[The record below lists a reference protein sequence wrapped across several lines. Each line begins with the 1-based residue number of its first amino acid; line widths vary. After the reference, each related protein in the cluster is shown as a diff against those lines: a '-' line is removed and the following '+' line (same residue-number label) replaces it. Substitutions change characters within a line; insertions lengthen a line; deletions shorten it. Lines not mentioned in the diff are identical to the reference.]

1 MAYNCKIDFSKS
13 FLVVTFL
20 VLFTVAMLSV
30 YHAVEKYFLKQ
41 TTTTYSKISPKV
53 SCFEVKILFLYPKK
67 ILTGWKNCF
76 SIFDNMPSQWF
87 QTFKYGRRAND

>member
-20 VLFTVAMLSV
+20 VLFTIAMLSV

-41 TTTTYSKISPKV
+41 TTTTYSKISPTV
-53 SCFEVKILFLYPKK
+53 GLIYS
-67 ILTGWKNCF
+67 
-76 SIFDNMPSQWF
+76 
-87 QTFKYGRRAND
+87 

>member
-1 MAYNCKIDFSKS
+1 MAYNCKIDFSKG

-53 SCFEVKILFLYPKK
+53 SWFEVNYLLYFFL
-67 ILTGWKNCF
+67 N
-76 SIFDNMPSQWF
+76 
-87 QTFKYGRRAND
+87 